1 MSNLT
6 VFLPCVDD
14 SEITVN
20 ASLTEAVVAFVP
32 GQLPFVLGAFRE
44 ADDAHS
50 FMEGLELGI
59 IESPD
64 YELGQGGY
72 LRVMTIKEARS

>member
-1 MSNLT
+1 MSKLT

-20 ASLTEAVVAFVP
+20 ASLTKTVVAFVP
-32 GQLPFVLGAFRE
+32 GQLPFILGTFRE
-44 ADDAHS
+44 ADDAQS
-50 FMEGLELGI
+50 FMEGIESGT

-64 YELGQGGY
+64 YELDQGGY
-72 LRVMTIKEARS
+72 LRLMTIKEARS